1 MVIFKDFTFQFSK
14 WKSGFNPSKDF
25 FYVTLFKGKDH
36 YAKMVKAWQEA
47 LSKLKGQELATTLLV
62 TIK

>member
-14 WKSGFNPSKDF
+14 WKSRFNPSKEF
-25 FYVTLFKGKDH
+25 FTSCYSKTKITKQRW
-36 YAKMVKAWQEA
+36 KAWQEA
-47 LSKLKGQELATTLLV
+47 FFELKGQELTTTLLV